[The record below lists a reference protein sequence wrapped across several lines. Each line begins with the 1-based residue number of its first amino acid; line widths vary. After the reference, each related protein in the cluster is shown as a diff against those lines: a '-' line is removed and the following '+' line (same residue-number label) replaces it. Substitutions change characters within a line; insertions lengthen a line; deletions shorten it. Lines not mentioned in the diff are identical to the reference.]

1 MPFTIL
7 YWHNFILNIAIVTNL
22 VHLLERSPIM
32 TEFWS
37 LFLPSCYSRNYAGK
51 IGASLIEKKNRK
63 GKGKYMK
70 LAEEDKAL
78 IGKYASKH
86 GMAKAEDS
94 DH

>member
-1 MPFTIL
+1 M
-7 YWHNFILNIAIVTNL
+7 
-22 VHLLERSPIM
+22 HLLERSPIM

-37 LFLPSCYSRNYAGK
+37 LLLPSCYSRNYAGK

-63 GKGKYMK
+63 GKYMK

-78 IGKYASKH
+78 IGKYKSKH